1 MKKPTEDVINIGS
14 EFVRVITREYGAED
28 GMQLW
33 EKIAEVINPSL
44 KGSIFFNLITGN
56 ATSITIRKVTPFTH
70 KVSVVKAIRSI
81 TNPPM
86 TLRDAK
92 DHADALMDHYKAI
105 TISIPPN
112 TFHDA
117 KRMLQDAGCIID

>member
-1 MKKPTEDVINIGS
+1 MKTPSEDVINIGS
-14 EFVRVITREYGAED
+14 EIVRVMTREYCAED

-33 EKIAEVINPSL
+33 EKIAEVIDPSL

-56 ATSITIRKVTPFTH
+56 ATSVTIRKVAPFTH
-70 KVSVVKAIRSI
+70 KVSLVKAIRTI

-86 TLRDAK
+86 SLRDAK
-92 DHADALMDHYKAI
+92 DQADAVMDHFKAI

-112 TFHDA
+112 TFNDA
-117 KRMLQDAGCIID
+117 KRTLQDAGCIID